1 MPSTHPTT
9 LTSKREIG
17 LLTCPFF
24 FPSRVKLVP
33 KEPVALK
40 VPRACVVSPAPLA
53 LLVLPALP

>member
-1 MPSTHPTT
+1 MS
-9 LTSKREIG
+9 
-17 LLTCPFF
+17 FF

-40 VPRACVVSPAPLA
+40 VLRACVVSPAPLA